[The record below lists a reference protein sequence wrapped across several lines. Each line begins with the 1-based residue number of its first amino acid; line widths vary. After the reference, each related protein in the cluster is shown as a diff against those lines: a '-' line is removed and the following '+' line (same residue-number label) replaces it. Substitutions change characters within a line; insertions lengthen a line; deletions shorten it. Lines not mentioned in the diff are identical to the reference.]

1 MAEVGARWL
10 PPPGDVASAAVVLV
24 AMVAVGLGAGSDTDA
39 SPAVTV
45 ALGAVI
51 AGSLAFRRRAPPAGF
66 VVGTA
71 GLAVEALWAGPGP
84 LTPVA
89 NLIGVHAPGLYASPR
104 RAALGALL
112 VPPGVLAYFAPK
124 EDPAVVPVAVVEGRL
139 PDGGHVGAALT
150 NALRHGHA
158 RSAEV
163 TVRRQRWGNT
173 VLVRGVDGR
182 GPRPWYRPGRGPR
195 GIGERAAAH
204 GGSMAHGP
212 VGDGGGFALSVE
224 LPLP

>member
-1 MAEVGARWL
+1 MGGSRSAD
-10 PPPGDVASAAVVLV
+10 PGRE
-24 AMVAVGLGAGSDTDA
+24 
-39 SPAVTV
+39 PH
-45 ALGAVI
+45 
-51 AGSLAFRRRAPPAGF
+51 RRPR
-66 VVGTA
+66 
-71 GLAVEALWAGPGP
+71 AGP
-84 LTPVA
+84 LRE
-89 NLIGVHAPGLYASPR
+89 PR

-163 TVRRQRWGNT
+163 TARRQRWGNT
-173 VLVRGVDGR
+173 VLVRVVDGR
-182 GPRPWYRPGRGPR
+182 GLTPRYRPGRGLR

-224 LPLP
+224 LPLPSPPVPPPGRPCECSWPTTTPCCVPAWP